1 MPFTL
6 VFDSYV
12 EVLVLSY
19 LGYGFLSENAT
30 FAGRCE
36 KEGIVFIGPTSSTIE
51 CMGSK
56 KGAKTLL
63 KASAPSVPLI
73 PGYNGDNQD
82 VNHLM
87 EEAIKIGF
95 PVLIKASAGGGGKGM
110 RIVYSKEQL
119 KEAIDS
125 AKSEASNSF
134 GDDLLLIE
142 KYFESVKH
150 IEFQLFGDNYGNV
163 IHLFERECSV
173 QRRHQKVLEET
184 PSVIMSPNL
193 REKMGNAAITIGNI
207 PSLDAVSHFNSF
219 FRKVNW
225 IFWGRHC

>member
-1 MPFTL
+1 M
-6 VFDSYV
+6 
-12 EVLVLSY
+12 
-19 LGYGFLSENAT
+19 SENSL
-30 FAGRCE
+30 FAARCE
-36 KEGIVFIGPTSSTIE
+36 KEGILFIGPKSSTIE

-56 KGAKTLL
+56 QGAKKLL
-63 KASAPSVPLI
+63 KTSAPSVPLI

-82 VNHLM
+82 IDYLI

-119 KEAIDS
+119 REAIDS
-125 AKSEASNSF
+125 AKSEAKNSF

-163 IHLFERECSV
+163 CHLFERECSV

-184 PSVIMSPNL
+184 PSVVMSDAL
-193 REKMGNAAITIGNI
+193 REKMGNAAVTIGMYV
-207 PSLDAVSHFNSF
+207 P
-219 FRKVNW
+219 
-225 IFWGRHC
+225 